1 LVLSSH
7 LLKGRVAHI
16 LLMLGNN
23 VYGSDTFLMPI
34 NRKEMAEMIN
44 MSVENVIRTLSEF
57 RREKIIEIEGKQI
70 RLLNKPLLKQI
81 EMLG

>member
-1 LVLSSH
+1 LSSH

>member
-1 LVLSSH
+1 
-7 LLKGRVAHI
+7 
-16 LLMLGNN
+16 
-23 VYGSDTFLMPI
+23 
-34 NRKEMAEMIN
+34 
-44 MSVENVIRTLSEF
+44 LSEF